1 MGVGAVGIT
10 VYSSRELKE
19 NLMGKGDL
27 GKTYSDGE
35 VITRQ
40 GDVGE
45 CMYVIQKGKVQVVLE
60 KDGVETPIRV
70 ADEGEFMGEMAIFDR
85 EQRSATLRAVGEARL
100 LTIDKKNFLK
110 RIHKDPSLAF
120 QLVRTMSKRIRELSD
135 EIARLKINVNREQV
149 AIDVRENSDH

>member
-1 MGVGAVGIT
+1 
-10 VYSSRELKE
+10 
-19 NLMGKGDL
+19 MGKGDL

-45 CMYVIQKGKVQVVLE
+45 CMYVIQQGQVQVLVE
-60 KDGVETPIRV
+60 KDGAEMPLRI
-70 ADEGEFMGEMAIFDR
+70 ANEGEFMGEMAIFDH
-85 EQRSATLRAVGEARL
+85 EERSATLRALGEVRL

-120 QLVRTMSKRIRELSD
+120 RLVQTMSKRVRDLSD
-135 EIARLKINVNREQV
+135 EIARLKITTNNE
-149 AIDVRENSDH
+149 

>member
-1 MGVGAVGIT
+1 
-10 VYSSRELKE
+10 
-19 NLMGKGDL
+19 MGKGDL

-45 CMYVIQKGKVQVVLE
+45 CMYVIQEGRVQVVVE
-60 KDGVETPIRV
+60 KDGIETPLRV
-70 ADEGEFMGEMAIFDR
+70 ANEGEFMGEMAIFDH
-85 EQRSATLRAVGEARL
+85 EERSATLRSLGEARL

-120 QLVRTMSKRIRELSD
+120 RVVQTMSKRVRDLSD
-135 EIARLKINVNREQV
+135 EVARLKSAVDRE
-149 AIDVRENSDH
+149 